1 VVKKMG
7 KWDRLVGVLPRYN
20 GNEPKYQEVV
30 EATKR
35 QILAA
40 PPVPMARRIIGTGGV
55 SFYSPHEVEQQL
67 AVIQDAMADIHHYLV
82 QATGG
87 KRYASRF
94 AAVYKQAREVKDA
107 LEEHLKTANLVLE
120 AYNQLIQ
127 DQLEVEGAS
136 SVKTA
141 DGWSVRAQVEP
152 YATVEDHDKFHKWCR
167 DNGME
172 SKLTLPWATMNALVK
187 ELLEAGVAEPD
198 GVKVFTKN
206 KLFLSKPRAS
216 GGSGDDY

>member
-1 VVKKMG
+1 MG

-20 GNEPKYQEVV
+20 GNEPRYQEVV

-35 QILAA
+35 QILAS
-40 PPVPMARRIIGTGGV
+40 PPTPQDRRGG
-55 SFYSPHEVEQQL
+55 FYSPHETAQQL
-67 AVIQDAMADIHHYLV
+67 AVIGEAMQDVYLYLV

-94 AAVYKQAREVKDA
+94 AAAYKEAREVKDA

-152 YATVEDHDKFHKWCR
+152 YATVEDHDKFRKWCME
-167 DNGME
+167 NGFE
-172 SKLTLPWATMNALVK
+172 DKLTLPWATMNSLVK
-187 ELLEAGVAEPD
+187 EQLEAGEAEPD
-198 GVKVFTKN
+198 GVKVFTKS

-216 GGSGDDY
+216 GGSEDDD